1 MSLYKL
7 RYIDGAYHDRFATIR
22 YPMRGGVD
30 LATAEHMRAAMPDP
44 ELFEI
49 VEEGE

>member
-1 MSLYKL
+1 VNLYRL
-7 RYIDGAYHDRFATIR
+7 RYRPGAYHDRFTAIR

-30 LATAEHMRAAMPDP
+30 KATAEHMRAAMPDP

-49 VEEGE
+49 VEEED